1 MMLILFKSS
10 ASADILTLEKNGR
23 EMLAALGRDPEITQG
38 IVTVEQLPEAITRL
52 RAAIDTDLHQRRD
65 NEKTK
70 DFEHERAIGFSQ
82 RGLPLL
88 DLMQRSLAEKVPVIW
103 ES

>member
-23 EMLAALGRDPEITQG
+23 EMLAALGRNPEITQG
-38 IVTVEQLPEAITRL
+38 IVTVEQLPEAIARL
-52 RAAIDTDLHQRRD
+52 RAAIDADLQLRR
-65 NEKTK
+65 NPENTK

-88 DLMQRSLAEKVPVIW
+88 DLMRRSLSEKVPVIW